1 MPKYVLAYHGGKMP
15 ESPAEGEKLMAA
27 WNTWIAKMG
36 KHMVDPGNPTGPAR
50 TVGAGGKIT
59 DGGGSNPLSGYSII
73 EAADLDE
80 AAMMAQGCPQIAS
93 GGTIQVA
100 ETIAM

>member
-15 ESPAEGEKLMAA
+15 ESPEEGEKVMAA

-36 KHMVDPGNPTGPAR
+36 SHMVDVGNPTSAAK
-50 TVGAGGKIT
+50 TVGADGKIS
-59 DGGGSNPLSGYSII
+59 DGGGANPLSGYSII
-73 EAADLDE
+73 EAANLDE
-80 AAMMAQGCPQIAS
+80 AAMMAQGCPQIAA